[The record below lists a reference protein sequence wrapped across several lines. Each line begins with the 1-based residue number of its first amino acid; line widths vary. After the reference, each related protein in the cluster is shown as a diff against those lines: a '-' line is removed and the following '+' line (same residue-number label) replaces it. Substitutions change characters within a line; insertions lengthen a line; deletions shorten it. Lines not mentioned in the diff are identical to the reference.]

1 MMKAKLM
8 LLIVGLGVILLTGC
22 NGEMEEILGKVNKL
36 LDEQLA
42 ETESVVETS
51 EEIAKE
57 DGEVDKVVSEVVS
70 GEGENFAVEV
80 DEMSDGHE
88 NEADPFQTFD
98 ERLQQAG
105 YTEIDPPNGLM
116 IPIPQDWVLVQVIRE
131 GPWEGVFCFDT
142 QLEETIAGVEEDMR
156 IVGFDVQSDPIVG
169 DYDTVHSTKYS
180 HTDGYQSGQGDL
192 IYFIDIYGTTCAT
205 LYWEIIFE

>member
-1 MMKAKLM
+1 MKTKLV
-8 LLIVGLGVILLTGC
+8 LIIVGLGIILLTGC
-22 NGEMEEILGKVNKL
+22 NGEVEEVLGRGSKL

-42 ETESVVETS
+42 ETELESAVETS
-51 EEIAKE
+51 EEVNEKDKE
-57 DGEVDKVVSEVVS
+57 VSKVIND
-70 GEGENFAVEV
+70 EGDDFGVEV
-80 DEMSDGHE
+80 SEMSDGHE

-116 IPIPQDWVLVQVIRE
+116 IPVPQDWVLVQVMRE

-142 QLEETIAGVEEDMR
+142 QLEETIARVEEDMR
-156 IVGFDVQSDPIVG
+156 TVGFDVQSDPILG

-180 HTDGYQSGQGDL
+180 YTDGYQSGKGDL